1 MHNKT
6 FYQDDLHINGEHFR
20 VTAEKRPGCYRLHV
34 GTIADDKPIRGF
46 DAYSDSVHTLHY
58 EAIMAGLESYPL
70 DVRFAA
76 RAGIALLQIAA
87 LRIELGMA
95 DADQ

>member
-6 FYQDDLHINGEHFR
+6 FYQDDITHGGEHYR
-20 VTAEKRPGCYRLHV
+20 VTAEQLTGCYRV
-34 GTIADDKPIRGF
+34 TIGTIEGDKHIRGF
-46 DAYSDSVHTLHY
+46 CAYSDRITCLHY

-87 LRIELGMA
+87 LRLELGMA